1 MLILMYVQRRPLR
14 LLPYFQT
21 FFWAS
26 QEHLDDLR
34 SCKTPGWTHE
44 CGFRVACFK
53 NTWKIHGYSWILP
66 WINDSFKALRA
77 INSSGDILETVTP
90 TSKRTCRMQRRSK
103 LSEHGKSLTH
113 CGVSLVGKWLW
124 DLMEWPL
131 FTSANYVWEYI
142 FVRRAEVCF
151 AGCFQQFS
159 GSTGGIN
166 KSYTFVVGNMGG
178 HLPGCRQRADELGG
192 WSGDLCFFGFATQ
205 KNNNWKHTEFNQFN
219 GFSPKKK
226 KKHQLVSSRCQPA
239 SSCCVHLP
247 FQKWLRGHL
256 SVDFFRRCPAQK
268 CTALL
273 LTFFTQAG
281 HAIHEPHP
289 GQHWHLPTAL
299 RINSIRASLLFRVIT
314 TLPEP
319 SESWANCCSCT
330 HNFDLHHSG
339 LKWMGCVLQ
348 HSVSIYQRG
357 IIGVSFLLCWHSPLS
372 PDQNWSCPWSFGDSS
387 VPSFRWPKN
396 SQHSAADHPTFKALQ
411 NGICIQLR
419 QKAGKNLLWGCLK
432 IFAFKMQMNKWIY
445 PTSSYF
451 FQSSSF
457 EILETGVS
465 KNRGTPKTPQ
475 NDHF

>member
-66 WINDSFKALRA
+66 WIDDSFKALRA

-226 KKHQLVSSRCQPA
+226 KTPAGQLKMSACILMLRPSALPKMASWPPLGGFFSALPSPKVYSSPPHLLHTSRSRHTWAAPWATLASANCLKNQFNTSEPLIPSDHNVTRTLRKLSKLLFLHTQLWSPSQWSKVNGLRFTTFCLYISTWHHRCFISSLLTQPPESWPELVLSLVIRRLFRSIFSLTEKLAALSSRPSDVQSLA
-239 SSCCVHLP
+239 ERHL
-247 FQKWLRGHL
+247 
-256 SVDFFRRCPAQK
+256 
-268 CTALL
+268 
-273 LTFFTQAG
+273 
-281 HAIHEPHP
+281 
-289 GQHWHLPTAL
+289 
-299 RINSIRASLLFRVIT
+299 
-314 TLPEP
+314 
-319 SESWANCCSCT
+319 
-330 HNFDLHHSG
+330 
-339 LKWMGCVLQ
+339 
-348 HSVSIYQRG
+348 
-357 IIGVSFLLCWHSPLS
+357 
-372 PDQNWSCPWSFGDSS
+372 
-387 VPSFRWPKN
+387 
-396 SQHSAADHPTFKALQ
+396 HSASTESRKKSPVRMFKDFCLQ
-411 NGICIQLR
+411 DAN
-419 QKAGKNLLWGCLK
+419 
-432 IFAFKMQMNKWIY
+432 
-445 PTSSYF
+445 
-451 FQSSSF
+451 
-457 EILETGVS
+457 E
-465 KNRGTPKTPQ
+465 
-475 NDHF
+475 